1 VYQSILGSKDVHT
14 LQAEAVSMDKTHD
27 ASRQLEDL
35 LERSHGGRFKYTTET
50 MDGWINQAKTYLR
63 NLSLIGLFVASV
75 SLLVGGMGIMNIMS
89 TSVIERT
96 REIGVR
102 KAIGAQNHDILFQFL
117 MEATYVSTI
126 GGFIGLLFGIVAVY
140 IASVI
145 SQYELDPSWSMAFI
159 AIIVSML
166 VGIVS
171 GFYPAYRA
179 ANLRPVD
186 ALRFE

>member
-1 VYQSILGSKDVHT
+1 
-14 LQAEAVSMDKTHD
+14 
-27 ASRQLEDL
+27 
-35 LERSHGGRFKYTTET
+35 

>member
-1 VYQSILGSKDVHT
+1 
-14 LQAEAVSMDKTHD
+14 
-27 ASRQLEDL
+27 
-35 LERSHGGRFKYTTET
+35 
-50 MDGWINQAKTYLR
+50 
-63 NLSLIGLFVASV
+63 
-75 SLLVGGMGIMNIMS
+75 MNIMS

-102 KAIGAQNHDILFQFL
+102 KAKGAQNHDILFQFL

-126 GGFIGLLFGIVAVY
+126 GGFIGLLLGIVAVY
-140 IASVI
+140 VVSMV
-145 SQYELDPSWSMAFI
+145 SEYDLNPSWSMGFV
-159 AIIVSML
+159 AIVVSML

-179 ANLRPVD
+179 AKLRPVD